1 MDNPNSFGSNVRRS
15 GRRSGIWKALGV
27 VVTAAAFLVMSVLP
41 AWAADV
47 MTVTFIR
54 HGDSEGNAS
63 GLIDTSTPGPSLT
76 PLGQQQAQAIANQ
89 LSVNNYD
96 GIFASTMVR
105 TQQTAAPMSQALGL
119 PVTVLDGLEEIQ
131 AGIYEGTPEAN
142 ATSGYLQA
150 PIQWVEGNLSA
161 QIPGSITGTQFEDR
175 FNGAMQTIYNTGDL
189 NPVVFSHGGAIMFWV
204 MMNITNLTLQQ
215 KFALFASAPL
225 SNTNYVVVQGS
236 PTAGWTLLNWNGQ
249 LFGTQPAP
257 AATIAVNNHTLQ
269 GQLAGVV
276 QSIQAAFATHNIV
289 KVLSAISSGVSTA
302 AFSVQKYLRAIAPA
316 IQQQVSATVAQV
328 KTNVTNAVNQLK
340 TDVTNV
346 VNRFKPASTTTGSA
360 VSAATPATP
369 KTVSAVSAAATA
381 PSAGQ
386 KPAAKPVTAA
396 AANPTSTVSGYAA
409 AKSAASSG
417 NSSPKKAA
425 SNGNT
430 KKAHAAAA

>member
-1 MDNPNSFGSNVRRS
+1 MISPNKFENARRS

-105 TQQTAAPMSQALGL
+105 TQQTAAPMSQQLQL

-236 PTAGWTLLNWNGQ
+236 PTAGWTLLNWNGK
-249 LFGTQPAP
+249 LFGTQPTP
-257 AATIAVNNHTLQ
+257 SATIGVNNHTLQ

-276 QSIQAAFATHNIV
+276 QSIQAAFATHNIAT
-289 KVLSAISSGVSTA
+289 VLSAISSGVSTA

-316 IQQQVSATVAQV
+316 IQQQVSTTVAQV

-346 VNRFKPASTTTGSA
+346 LNRFKSATTTGSA

-381 PSAGQ
+381 SSTGQ

-409 AKSAASSG
+409 AKPTASSG